1 MLFASQPAYI
11 GAFEQ
16 PKRRIEMIKAIIGM
30 ARSMKGVTLVIK
42 PHPGEN
48 KKDLISLLR
57 TRQNIVL
64 VDGSINIL
72 PLIKCCD
79 VFVTF
84 FSTTA
89 VQALYADKPVITID
103 LPGSG
108 GGRFYTDSQ
117 ATWVARSV
125 DDVQRYISYFLSPQR
140 VDHLN
145 SKREAKTRFL
155 HDVVGETD
163 GQATNRVVQSVAA
176 LLALEP
182 VRP

>member
-1 MLFASQPAYI
+1 
-11 GAFEQ
+11 
-16 PKRRIEMIKAIIGM
+16 
-30 ARSMKGVTLVIK
+30 MKGVTLVIK

-48 KKDLISLLR
+48 KKDLISFLR

-103 LPGSG
+103 LPGSDG
-108 GGRFYTDSQ
+108 ACSYTDSQ
-117 ATWVARSV
+117 RQPGWHVPSMM
-125 DDVQRYISYFLSPQR
+125 
-140 VDHLN
+140 
-145 SKREAKTRFL
+145 
-155 HDVVGETD
+155 
-163 GQATNRVVQSVAA
+163 
-176 LLALEP
+176 
-182 VRP
+182 